1 MSELKTKPTD
11 VSAESYIAS
20 VSNDT
25 RREDASNLLK
35 IMGEATE
42 AEPVMWGT
50 SIVGFGTYHYTYTS
64 GREGDWMKVGFS
76 ARKDALVLYG
86 LINDDDSS
94 ANESLLEKLG
104 PHKRG
109 KGCLY
114 IKSLSDVDV
123 AALTQMIKNAFG
135 APS

>member
-1 MSELKTKPTD
+1 MSELKTNPTK
-11 VSAESYIAS
+11 VSAESYIDA
-20 VSNDT
+20 VSNDK

-42 AEPVMWGT
+42 TEPVMWGT
-50 SIVGFGTYHYTYTS
+50 SIVGFGTYHYTYAS

-76 ARKDALVLYG
+76 VRKDALVLYG
-86 LINDDDSS
+86 LINDDDSGV
-94 ANESLLEKLG
+94 NKTLLEKLG

-114 IKSLSDVDV
+114 VKTLSEVDTHV
-123 AALTQMIKNAFG
+123 LTQMIKNSFVTG
-135 APS
+135 G